1 MIGFIP
7 FGHGPR
13 RCNGRKLAM
22 TTLHCL
28 IARFVMT
35 SQCAFSKPI
44 DDKYDEDETWL
55 YGTTGFTGTVVCSI
69 VLCICN
75 MRTLYHLSTLCICTC
90 IVSNVYNT
98 LNY

>member
-22 TTLHCL
+22 ATLHCL

-44 DDKYDEDETWL
+44 DDKYEDETWL
-55 YGTTGFTGTVVCSI
+55 YGTTGFLGECRV
-69 VLCICN
+69 
-75 MRTLYHLSTLCICTC
+75 
-90 IVSNVYNT
+90 
-98 LNY
+98 